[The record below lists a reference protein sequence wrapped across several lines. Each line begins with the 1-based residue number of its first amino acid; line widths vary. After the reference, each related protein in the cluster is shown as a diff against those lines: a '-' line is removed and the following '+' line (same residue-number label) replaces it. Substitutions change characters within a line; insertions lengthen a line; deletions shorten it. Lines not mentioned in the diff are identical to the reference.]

1 MYLIILL
8 IYVAILLGVGY
19 LTSRK
24 GTSNEAFFSGNHRS
38 PWYLVAFG
46 MIGASISG
54 ISVVSVP
61 GMVIAS
67 EWTYLQTCLG
77 FFFGYVAVAY
87 ILLPLYYK
95 LKLTSIYEYLNSR
108 FGSSSYH
115 TGSMFFVIAK
125 MVSSATKLY
134 IAVLVLQH
142 FIFDKWNIPFGVTVV
157 ICVAII
163 WLYTH
168 RAGIR
173 TIVWTDTLQ
182 TLFFIVAISIMCYEA
197 YKLNAQCT
205 TNSLELLRK
214 MHNAQSLIFN
224 SQFSIFNFND
234 WHSTQYFWKQFIS
247 GIFIVIVMTGLDQDM
262 MQKNLTCRTLRE
274 SQKNM
279 LSYGIAFLPINF
291 ILLLLGSLIIT
302 YSQHS
307 GIALPDAPDKIM
319 PFMVSEIMS
328 PIVGICFVLGIISA
342 SFSSADSALTSITTT
357 LAVDI
362 FGWKDNEKQRRMLH
376 IGVCVLFAIIV
387 ILFGYTQN
395 RSIIDT
401 IYTIVG
407 YAYGPLLGMFT
418 FGLFTRYQV
427 RDKLVPLVAIA
438 SPIICY
444 IINLIST
451 NYYNY
456 QWGYELLLLNGIITF
471 AGLFIIRHKQHTNR

>member
-19 LTSRK
+19 LTSRN
-24 GTSNEAFFSGNHRS
+24 GASNEAFFSGNHRS

-125 MVSSATKLY
+125 IVSSATKLY

-142 FIFDKWNIPFGVTVV
+142 FIFDKWNIPFGITVI

-197 YKLNAQCT
+197 WQLADVRLST
-205 TNSLELLRK
+205 FDFRLLT
-214 MHNAQSLIFN
+214 
-224 SQFSIFNFND
+224 FSFED

-279 LSYGIAFLPINF
+279 LSYGVAFLPINF

-307 GIALPDAPDKIM
+307 VIALPDAPDKIM
-319 PFMVSEIMS
+319 PFMVSNVMS
-328 PIVGICFVLGIISA
+328 LIVGICFVLGIISA

-362 FGWKDNEKQRRMLH
+362 FGWKDNEKQRRILH

-407 YAYGPLLGMFT
+407 YAYGPLLGMFA

-456 QWGYELLLLNGIITF
+456 QWGYELLLLNGTITF
-471 AGLFIIRHKQHTNR
+471 AGLFIIRNKQHTNH

>member
-19 LTSRK
+19 LTSRN
-24 GTSNEAFFSGNHRS
+24 GASNEAFFSGNHRS

-77 FFFGYVAVAY
+77 FFFGYIAVAY

-142 FIFDKWNIPFGVTVV
+142 FIFDKWNIPFGITVI

-197 YKLNAQCT
+197 WQLADVRLST
-205 TNSLELLRK
+205 FDFRRLT
-214 MHNAQSLIFN
+214 
-224 SQFSIFNFND
+224 FSFED

-279 LSYGIAFLPINF
+279 LSYGVAFLPINF
-291 ILLLLGSLIIT
+291 ILLLLGSLIIV
-302 YSQHS
+302 YAQHS

-456 QWGYELLLLNGIITF
+456 QWGYELLLLNGTITF
-471 AGLFIIRHKQHTNR
+471 VGLFIIRNKQHTNH

>member
-24 GTSNEAFFSGNHRS
+24 GASNEAFFSGNHRS

-197 YKLNAQCT
+197 WQLADVRLST
-205 TNSLELLRK
+205 FDFRLLT
-214 MHNAQSLIFN
+214 
-224 SQFSIFNFND
+224 FSFED

-262 MQKNLTCRTLRE
+262 MQKNLTCRTLHE

-319 PFMVSEIMS
+319 PFMVSNVMS

-376 IGVCVLFAIIV
+376 IEVCVLFAIIV

>member
-1 MYLIILL
+1 MYLTILL

-24 GTSNEAFFSGNHRS
+24 EASNEAFFSGNHRS

-61 GMVIAS
+61 GMVTTS
-67 EWTYLQTCLG
+67 GWTYLQTCLG

-87 ILLPLYYK
+87 ILLPLYYR

-134 IAVLVLQH
+134 VAVLVLQH
-142 FIFDKWNIPFGVTVV
+142 FIFSQWNIPFWLTVI

-168 RAGIR
+168 RAGIK

-182 TLFFIVAISIMCYEA
+182 TLFFIIAISLMCYEA
-197 YKLNAQCT
+197 WKLNAQFSTLKLLLFSNT
-205 TNSLELLRK
+205 TTTF
-214 MHNAQSLIFN
+214 IFDDL
-224 SQFSIFNFND
+224 F
-234 WHSTQYFWKQFIS
+234 STQYFWKQFIS
-247 GIFIVIVMTGLDQDM
+247 GIFIVVVMTGLDQDM
-262 MQKNLTCRTLRE
+262 MRKNLTCRTLHE

-279 LSYGIAFLPINF
+279 LSYGVAFLPINF
-291 ILLLLGSLIIT
+291 ILLLLGSLIII
-302 YSQHS
+302 YAQRS
-307 GIALPDAPDKIM
+307 GITLPTEPDKIM
-319 PFMVSEIMS
+319 PMVVSTIMS
-328 PIVGICFVLGIISA
+328 PIAGVCFVLGIISA

-357 LAVDI
+357 LMVDI
-362 FGWKDNEKQRRMLH
+362 PGNKNDQYRRKWLH
-376 IGVCVLFAIIV
+376 FAVCALFALIV

-407 YAYGPLLGMFT
+407 YAYGPLLGLFT
-418 FGLFTRYQV
+418 FGLFTCYQV
-427 RDKLVPLVAIA
+427 RDRLVPIVALV
-438 SPIICY
+438 SPILCY
-444 IINLIST
+444 IINT
-451 NYYNY
+451 TTTHYFNY

-471 AGLFIIRHKQHTNR
+471 IGLFIIKKVEN

>member
-1 MYLIILL
+1 MYLTILL
-8 IYVAILLGVGY
+8 TYIALLLGVGY

-24 GTSNEAFFSGNHRS
+24 EASNEAFFSGNHHS

-61 GMVIAS
+61 GMVTTS
-67 EWTYLQTCLG
+67 GWTYLQTCLG

-87 ILLPLYYK
+87 VLLPLYYR

-115 TGSMFFVIAK
+115 TGSMFFIIAK

-142 FIFDKWNIPFGVTVV
+142 FIFSQWNIPFWLTVI

-168 RAGIR
+168 RAGIK

-182 TLFFIVAISIMCYEA
+182 TLFFIIAISIMCYEA
-197 YKLNAQCT
+197 YKL
-205 TNSLELLRK
+205 TNVQLST
-214 MHNAQSLIFN
+214 
-224 SQFSIFNFND
+224 FNFQLLTFNFYD
-234 WHSTQYFWKQFIS
+234 WRSTQYFWKQFIS
-247 GIFIVIVMTGLDQDM
+247 GIFIVVVMTGLDQDM
-262 MQKNLTCRTLRE
+262 MQKNLTCRSLHE

-291 ILLLLGSLIIT
+291 ILLLLGSLIII
-302 YSQHS
+302 YAQHS
-307 GIALPDAPDKIM
+307 GITLPTEPDKIM
-319 PFMVSEIMS
+319 PMVASTIMS
-328 PIVGICFVLGIISA
+328 PIAGICFVLGIISA

-357 LAVDI
+357 LTVDI
-362 FGWKDNEKQRRMLH
+362 FGNKNNQNQRQWLH
-376 IGVCVLFAIIV
+376 LAVCALFALIV

-407 YAYGPLLGMFT
+407 YAYGPLLGLFT

-427 RDKLVPLVAIA
+427 RDRLVPIVALA
-438 SPIICY
+438 SPILCY
-444 IINLIST
+444 IINAAT
-451 NYYNY
+451 THYFNY

-471 AGLFIIRHKQHTNR
+471 IGLFIIKKVEN

>member
-1 MYLIILL
+1 MKVTIIVYLIILI
-8 IYVAILLGVGY
+8 IYIAVLLGVGY

-24 GTSNEAFFSGNHRS
+24 STSNEAFFSGNHRS

-61 GMVIAS
+61 GMVVTS
-67 EWTYLQTCLG
+67 EWSYLQTCLG
-77 FFFGYVAVAY
+77 FFFGYIIVAY
-87 ILLPLYYK
+87 VLLPLYYK
-95 LKLTSIYEYLNSR
+95 QKLTSIYEYLNGR
-108 FGSSSYH
+108 FGSSAYH
-115 TGSMFFVIAK
+115 TGSIFFVIAK
-125 MVSSATKLY
+125 MISSATKLY

-142 FIFDKWNIPFGVTVV
+142 FIFDEWNVPFWLTVIV
-157 ICVAII
+157 CVAVI

-182 TLFFIVAISIMCYEA
+182 TLLFIVAISIMCYEA
-197 YKLNAQCT
+197 WQLCNTEFAT
-205 TNSLELLRK
+205 INSL
-214 MHNAQSLIFN
+214 
-224 SQFSIFNFND
+224 FSTFNFDD

-262 MQKNLTCRTLRE
+262 MQKNLSCNTLHE

-291 ILLLLGSLIIT
+291 ILLLLGALCVI
-302 YSQHS
+302 YAQQS
-307 GIALPDAPDKIM
+307 GIMLPEAPDKIM
-319 PFMVSEIMS
+319 PYMASEIMS

-357 LAVDI
+357 LAIDI
-362 FGWKDNEKQRRMLH
+362 FKWKQNENQRRMLH
-376 IGVCVLFAIIV
+376 ISICALFAIIV

-407 YAYGPLLGMFT
+407 YAYGPLLGMFA

-427 RDKLVPLVAIA
+427 RDKLVPIIAIA
-438 SPIICY
+438 SPLLCY
-444 IINLIST
+444 TINSITSHYWG
-451 NYYNY
+451 YY
-456 QWGYELLLLNGIITF
+456 WGYELLLLNGLLVF
-471 AGLFIIRHKQHTNR
+471 VSLFLIKK

>member
-1 MYLIILL
+1 MYLTILL
-8 IYVAILLGVGY
+8 TYVAILLGVGY

-24 GTSNEAFFSGNHRS
+24 EASNEAFFSGNHQS
-38 PWYLVAFG
+38 PWYIVAFG

-61 GMVIAS
+61 GMVTNS
-67 EWTYLQTCLG
+67 GWTYLQTCLG
-77 FFFGYVAVAY
+77 FFFGYIAVAY
-87 ILLPLYYK
+87 ILLPLYYR
-95 LKLTSIYEYLNSR
+95 LKLTSIYEYLNTR

-134 IAVLVLQH
+134 VAVLVLQH
-142 FIFDKWNIPFGVTVV
+142 FIFSQWNIPFWLTVI

-168 RAGIR
+168 RAGIK

-182 TLFFIVAISIMCYEA
+182 TLFFIIAISIMCYEA
-197 YKLNAQCT
+197 WKLNAQCT
-205 TNSLELLRK
+205 TNGLEPWLK
-214 MHNAQSLIFN
+214 IHNT
-224 SQFSIFNFND
+224 QFSTLKLLLFSDTTTTFVFD
-234 WHSTQYFWKQFIS
+234 DLRSTQNFWKQFIS

-291 ILLLLGSLIIT
+291 ILLLLGSLIVI
-302 YSQHS
+302 YAQRS
-307 GIALPDAPDKIM
+307 GITLPTEPDKIM
-319 PFMVSEIMS
+319 PMIASTIMS
-328 PIVGICFVLGIISA
+328 PIAGVCFVLGIISA

-357 LAVDI
+357 LTIDI
-362 FGWKDNEKQRRMLH
+362 FGNKNNQKHRQWLH
-376 IGVCVLFAIIV
+376 LAICALFALIV

-407 YAYGPLLGMFT
+407 YAYGPLLGLFT

-427 RDKLVPLVAIA
+427 RDRLVPLIAIA

-444 IINLIST
+444 IINSLT
-451 NYYNY
+451 THYYNY
-456 QWGYELLLLNGIITF
+456 QWGYELLLLNGLITF
-471 AGLFIIRHKQHTNR
+471 IGLFIIKNK

>member
-19 LTSRK
+19 LTSRN
-24 GTSNEAFFSGNHRS
+24 GASNEAFFSGNHRS

-77 FFFGYVAVAY
+77 FFFGYIAVAY

-142 FIFDKWNIPFGVTVV
+142 FIFDKWNIPFGITVI

-197 YKLNAQCT
+197 WQLADVRLST
-205 TNSLELLRK
+205 FDFRRLT
-214 MHNAQSLIFN
+214 
-224 SQFSIFNFND
+224 FSFED

-279 LSYGIAFLPINF
+279 LSYGVAFLPINF
-291 ILLLLGSLIIT
+291 ILLLLGSLIIV
-302 YSQHS
+302 YAQNS
-307 GIALPDAPDKIM
+307 GITLPDAPDKIM
-319 PFMVSEIMS
+319 PFMVSNVMS

-407 YAYGPLLGMFT
+407 YAYGPLLGMFA

-451 NYYNY
+451 YYYNY
-456 QWGYELLLLNGIITF
+456 QWGYELLLLNGTITF
-471 AGLFIIRHKQHTNR
+471 AGLFIIRNKQHTNH

>member
-1 MYLIILL
+1 MKVTIIVYLIILI
-8 IYVAILLGVGY
+8 IYIAVLLGVGY

-24 GTSNEAFFSGNHRS
+24 STSNEAFFSGNHRS

-61 GMVIAS
+61 GMVVTS
-67 EWTYLQTCLG
+67 EWSYLQTCLG
-77 FFFGYVAVAY
+77 FFFGYIIVAY
-87 ILLPLYYK
+87 VLLPLYYK
-95 LKLTSIYEYLNSR
+95 QKLTSIYEYLNGR
-108 FGSSSYH
+108 FGSSAYH
-115 TGSMFFVIAK
+115 TGSIFFVIAK
-125 MVSSATKLY
+125 MISSATKLY

-142 FIFDKWNIPFGVTVV
+142 FIFDEWNVPVWLTVIV
-157 ICVAII
+157 CVAVI

-182 TLFFIVAISIMCYEA
+182 TLLFIVAISIMCYEA
-197 YKLNAQCT
+197 WQLCNTEFAT
-205 TNSLELLRK
+205 INSL
-214 MHNAQSLIFN
+214 
-224 SQFSIFNFND
+224 FSTFNFGD
-234 WHSTQYFWKQFIS
+234 WHSTRYFWKQFIS

-262 MQKNLTCRTLRE
+262 MQKNLSCNTLHE

-291 ILLLLGSLIIT
+291 ILLLLGALCVI
-302 YSQHS
+302 YAQQS
-307 GIALPDAPDKIM
+307 GIMLPEAPDKIM
-319 PFMVSEIMS
+319 PYMASEIMS

-362 FGWKDNEKQRRMLH
+362 FKWKQNENQRRMLH
-376 IGVCVLFAIIV
+376 ISICALFAIIV

-407 YAYGPLLGMFT
+407 YAYGPLLGMFA

-427 RDKLVPLVAIA
+427 RDKLVPIIAIA
-438 SPIICY
+438 SPLLCY
-444 IINLIST
+444 TINSITSHYWG
-451 NYYNY
+451 YY
-456 QWGYELLLLNGIITF
+456 WGYELLLLNGLLVF
-471 AGLFIIRHKQHTNR
+471 VSLFLIKK

>member
-1 MYLIILL
+1 M
-8 IYVAILLGVGY
+8 LGVSY

-24 GTSNEAFFSGNHRS
+24 STSNEAFFSGNHRS

-61 GMVIAS
+61 GMVLTS

-77 FFFGYVAVAY
+77 FFFGYIAVAY
-87 ILLPLYYK
+87 VLLPLYYR
-95 LKLTSIYEYLNSR
+95 LKLTSIYEYLNGR

-115 TGSMFFVIAK
+115 TGSIFFVIAK

-134 IAVLVLQH
+134 VAVLVLQH
-142 FIFDKWNIPFGVTVV
+142 FIFDEWNIPFWLTVI
-157 ICVAII
+157 ICVAVI

-182 TLFFIVAISIMCYEA
+182 TLLFIVAISIMCYEA
-197 YKLNAQCT
+197 W
-205 TNSLELLRK
+205 LLCDTK
-214 MHNAQSLIFN
+214 IATLST
-224 SQFSIFNFND
+224 QFSTFNFSD
-234 WHSTQYFWKQFIS
+234 WHSPRYFWKQFIS

-262 MQKNLTCRTLRE
+262 MQKNLSCRTLRE

-291 ILLLLGSLIIT
+291 ILLLLGALCVI
-302 YSQHS
+302 YAQQS
-307 GIALPDAPDKIM
+307 GIMLPEAPDKIM
-319 PFMVSEIMS
+319 PFMVSEIMT

-362 FGWKDNEKQRRMLH
+362 FEWKQNEKLRRMLH
-376 IGVCVLFAIIV
+376 IAICALFAIIV

-407 YAYGPLLGMFT
+407 YAYGPLLGMFA
-418 FGLFTRYQV
+418 FGLFTQYQV
-427 RDKLVPLVAIA
+427 RDKLVPIIAIA

-444 IINLIST
+444 TISDIT
-451 NYYNY
+451 SHIWSY
-456 QWGYELLLLNGIITF
+456 QWGYELLLLNGTLTF
-471 AGLFIIRHKQHTNR
+471 IGLLCIKK

>member
-19 LTSRK
+19 LTSRN
-24 GTSNEAFFSGNHRS
+24 GASNEAFFSGNHRS

-67 EWTYLQTCLG
+67 KWTYLQTCLG

-142 FIFDKWNIPFGVTVV
+142 FIFDKWNIPFGITVV

-197 YKLNAQCT
+197 WQLADVRLST
-205 TNSLELLRK
+205 FDFRRLT
-214 MHNAQSLIFN
+214 
-224 SQFSIFNFND
+224 FSFED

-279 LSYGIAFLPINF
+279 LSYGVAFLPINF
-291 ILLLLGSLIIT
+291 ILLLLGSLIIV
-302 YSQHS
+302 YAQNS
-307 GIALPDAPDKIM
+307 GITLPDAPDKIM
-319 PFMVSEIMS
+319 PFMVSNVMS

-387 ILFGYTQN
+387 ILFSYTQN

-401 IYTIVG
+401 IYTIIG
-407 YAYGPLLGMFT
+407 YAYGPLLGMFA

-471 AGLFIIRHKQHTNR
+471 AGLFIIRNKQHTNH

>member
-1 MYLIILL
+1 MYLIILI
-8 IYVAILLGVGY
+8 IYIAILLGVSY

-24 GTSNEAFFSGNHRS
+24 STSNEAFFSGNHRS

-61 GMVIAS
+61 GMVLTS
-67 EWTYLQTCLG
+67 RWTYLQTCLG
-77 FFFGYVAVAY
+77 FFFGYIAVAY
-87 ILLPLYYK
+87 VLLPLYYR
-95 LKLTSIYEYLNSR
+95 LKLTSIYEYLNGR

-115 TGSMFFVIAK
+115 TGSIFFVIAK

-134 IAVLVLQH
+134 VAVLVLQH
-142 FIFDKWNIPFGVTVV
+142 FIFDEWNIPFWLTVI
-157 ICVAII
+157 ICVTII

-182 TLFFIVAISIMCYEA
+182 TLLFIVAISIMCYEA
-197 YKLNAQCT
+197 WQLCDTKFAIL
-205 TNSLELLRK
+205 S
-214 MHNAQSLIFN
+214 
-224 SQFSIFNFND
+224 SQFSTFNFND

-262 MQKNLTCRTLRE
+262 MQKNLSCRTLRE

-291 ILLLLGSLIIT
+291 ILLLLGSLIIVYT
-302 YSQHS
+302 QQSS
-307 GIALPDAPDKIM
+307 IILPNSPDKIM

-328 PIVGICFVLGIISA
+328 PIVGICFILGIISA

-362 FGWKDNEKQRRMLH
+362 FKWKQDEKQRHILH
-376 IGVCVLFAIIV
+376 IAICILFAITV

-407 YAYGPLLGMFT
+407 YAYGPLLGMFA

-427 RDKLVPLVAIA
+427 RDKLVPIIAIT

-444 IINLIST
+444 SIST
-451 NYYNY
+451 ITSHIANY
-456 QWGYELLLLNGIITF
+456 QWGYELLLLNGTLTF
-471 AGLFIIRHKQHTNR
+471 IGLLCIKNNH

>member
-19 LTSRK
+19 LTSRN
-24 GTSNEAFFSGNHRS
+24 GASNEAFFSGNHRS

-142 FIFDKWNIPFGVTVV
+142 FIFDKWNIPFGITVI

-197 YKLNAQCT
+197 WQLADVRLST
-205 TNSLELLRK
+205 
-214 MHNAQSLIFN
+214 
-224 SQFSIFNFND
+224 FNFRRLTFNFED

-279 LSYGIAFLPINF
+279 LSYGVAFLPINF

-444 IINLIST
+444 IINLISI

-456 QWGYELLLLNGIITF
+456 QWGYELLLLNGTITF
-471 AGLFIIRHKQHTNR
+471 VGLFIIRNKQHTNH

>member
-19 LTSRK
+19 LTSRN
-24 GTSNEAFFSGNHRS
+24 GASNEAFFSGNHRS
-38 PWYLVAFG
+38 PWYLVAFS

-142 FIFDKWNIPFGVTVV
+142 FIFDKWNIPFGITVI
-157 ICVAII
+157 ICVDII

-205 TNSLELLRK
+205 TNSLELWRK

-279 LSYGIAFLPINF
+279 LSYGVAFLPINF

-307 GIALPDAPDKIM
+307 GIALPDAPDKII

-362 FGWKDNEKQRRMLH
+362 FGWKHNEKQRRILH

-407 YAYGPLLGMFT
+407 YAYGPLLGMFA

-456 QWGYELLLLNGIITF
+456 QWGYELLLLNGTITF
-471 AGLFIIRHKQHTNR
+471 VGLFIIRNKQHTNH

>member
-1 MYLIILL
+1 M
-8 IYVAILLGVGY
+8 LGVSY

-24 GTSNEAFFSGNHRS
+24 NTSNEAFFSGNHRS

-61 GMVIAS
+61 GMVLTS

-77 FFFGYVAVAY
+77 FFFGYIAVAY
-87 ILLPLYYK
+87 VLLPLYYR
-95 LKLTSIYEYLNSR
+95 LKLTSIYEYLNGR

-115 TGSMFFVIAK
+115 TGSIFFVIAK

-134 IAVLVLQH
+134 VAVLVLQH
-142 FIFDKWNIPFGVTVV
+142 FIFDEWNIPFWLTVI
-157 ICVAII
+157 ICVAVI

-182 TLFFIVAISIMCYEA
+182 TLLFIVAISIMCYEA
-197 YKLNAQCT
+197 WRLCDTKIATLST
-205 TNSLELLRK
+205 
-214 MHNAQSLIFN
+214 
-224 SQFSIFNFND
+224 QFSTFNFSD
-234 WHSTQYFWKQFIS
+234 WHSPRYFWKQFIS

-262 MQKNLTCRTLRE
+262 MQKNLSCRTLRE

-291 ILLLLGSLIIT
+291 ILLLLGALCVI
-302 YSQHS
+302 YAQQS
-307 GIALPDAPDKIM
+307 GIMLPEAPDKIM
-319 PFMVSEIMS
+319 PFMVSEIMT

-362 FGWKDNEKQRRMLH
+362 FEWKQNEKLRRMLH
-376 IGVCVLFAIIV
+376 IAICALFAIIV

-407 YAYGPLLGMFT
+407 YAYGPLLGMFA
-418 FGLFTRYQV
+418 FGLFTQYQV
-427 RDKLVPLVAIA
+427 RDKLVPIIAIA

-444 IINLIST
+444 TISDIT
-451 NYYNY
+451 SHIWSY
-456 QWGYELLLLNGIITF
+456 QWGYELLLLNGTLTF
-471 AGLFIIRHKQHTNR
+471 IGLLCIKK

>member
-19 LTSRK
+19 LTSRN
-24 GTSNEAFFSGNHRS
+24 GASNEAFFSGNHRS

-77 FFFGYVAVAY
+77 FFFGYIAVAY

-142 FIFDKWNIPFGVTVV
+142 FIFDKWNIPFGITVV
-157 ICVAII
+157 MCVAII

-197 YKLNAQCT
+197 WQLADVRLST
-205 TNSLELLRK
+205 FDFRRLT
-214 MHNAQSLIFN
+214 
-224 SQFSIFNFND
+224 FSFED

-279 LSYGIAFLPINF
+279 LSYGVAFLPINF
-291 ILLLLGSLIIT
+291 ILLLLGSLIIV
-302 YSQHS
+302 YAQNS
-307 GIALPDAPDKIM
+307 GITLPDAPDKIM

-407 YAYGPLLGMFT
+407 YAYGPLLGMFA

-451 NYYNY
+451 YYYNY
-456 QWGYELLLLNGIITF
+456 QWGYELLLLNGTITF
-471 AGLFIIRHKQHTNR
+471 AGLFIIRNKQHTNH

>member
-19 LTSRK
+19 LTSRN
-24 GTSNEAFFSGNHRS
+24 GASNEAFFSGNHRS

-77 FFFGYVAVAY
+77 FFFGYIAVAY

-142 FIFDKWNIPFGVTVV
+142 FIFDKWNIPFGITVI

-205 TNSLELLRK
+205 TNSLELWRK
-214 MHNAQSLIFN
+214 MHNTQSLIFN

-279 LSYGIAFLPINF
+279 LSYGVAFLPINF

-307 GIALPDAPDKIM
+307 GIALPDAPDKII

-407 YAYGPLLGMFT
+407 YAYGPLLGMFA

-456 QWGYELLLLNGIITF
+456 QWGYELLLLNGTITF
-471 AGLFIIRHKQHTNR
+471 AGLFIIRNKQHTNH

>member
-1 MYLIILL
+1 MYLTILL
-8 IYVAILLGVGY
+8 TYIALLLGVGY

-24 GTSNEAFFSGNHRS
+24 EASNEAFFSGNHRS

-61 GMVIAS
+61 GMVTTS
-67 EWTYLQTCLG
+67 GWTYLQTCLG
-77 FFFGYVAVAY
+77 FFLGYIVVAY
-87 ILLPLYYK
+87 VLLPLYYR

-115 TGSMFFVIAK
+115 TGSMFFIIAK

-142 FIFDKWNIPFGVTVV
+142 FIFSQWNIPFWLTVI

-168 RAGIR
+168 RAGIK

-182 TLFFIVAISIMCYEA
+182 TLFFIIAISIMCYEA
-197 YKLNAQCT
+197 YKL
-205 TNSLELLRK
+205 TNVQLST
-214 MHNAQSLIFN
+214 
-224 SQFSIFNFND
+224 FNFQLLTFNFYD
-234 WHSTQYFWKQFIS
+234 WRSTQYFWKQFIS
-247 GIFIVIVMTGLDQDM
+247 GIFIVVVMTGLDQDM
-262 MQKNLTCRTLRE
+262 MQKNLTCRSLRE

-291 ILLLLGSLIIT
+291 ILLLLGSLIII
-302 YSQHS
+302 YAQHS
-307 GIALPDAPDKIM
+307 GITLPTEPDKIM
-319 PFMVSEIMS
+319 PMVASTIMS
-328 PIVGICFVLGIISA
+328 PIAGICFVLGIISA

-357 LAVDI
+357 LTVDI
-362 FGWKDNEKQRRMLH
+362 FGNKNNQNQRQWLH
-376 IGVCVLFAIIV
+376 LAVCALFALIV

-407 YAYGPLLGMFT
+407 YAYGPLLGLFT
-418 FGLFTRYQV
+418 FGLFTHYQV
-427 RDKLVPLVAIA
+427 RDRLVPIVALA

-444 IINLIST
+444 AINTLTIH
-451 NYYNY
+451 YFNY

-471 AGLFIIRHKQHTNR
+471 IGLFIIKKVEN

>member
-19 LTSRK
+19 LTSRN
-24 GTSNEAFFSGNHRS
+24 GASNEAFFSGNHRS

-142 FIFDKWNIPFGVTVV
+142 FIFDKWNIPFGITVI

-197 YKLNAQCT
+197 WQLADVRLST
-205 TNSLELLRK
+205 FDFRRLT
-214 MHNAQSLIFN
+214 
-224 SQFSIFNFND
+224 FSFED

-279 LSYGIAFLPINF
+279 LSYGVAFLPINF
-291 ILLLLGSLIIT
+291 ILLLLGSLIIV
-302 YSQHS
+302 YAQNS
-307 GIALPDAPDKIM
+307 GITLPDAPDKIM
-319 PFMVSEIMS
+319 PFMVSNVMS

-342 SFSSADSALTSITTT
+342 SFSSADSALTSITTI

-407 YAYGPLLGMFT
+407 YAYGPLLGMFA

-456 QWGYELLLLNGIITF
+456 QWGYELLLLNGTITF
-471 AGLFIIRHKQHTNR
+471 VGLFIIRNKQHTNH

>member
-1 MYLIILL
+1 MKVTIIVYLIILI
-8 IYVAILLGVGY
+8 IYIAVLLGVGY

-24 GTSNEAFFSGNHRS
+24 STSNEAFFSGNHRS

-61 GMVIAS
+61 GMVVTS
-67 EWTYLQTCLG
+67 EWSYLQTCLG
-77 FFFGYVAVAY
+77 FFFGYIIVAY
-87 ILLPLYYK
+87 VLLPLYYK
-95 LKLTSIYEYLNSR
+95 QKLTSIYEYLNGR
-108 FGSSSYH
+108 FGSSAYH
-115 TGSMFFVIAK
+115 TGSIFFVIAK
-125 MVSSATKLY
+125 MISSATKLY

-142 FIFDKWNIPFGVTVV
+142 FIFDEWNVPFWLTVIV
-157 ICVAII
+157 CVAVI

-182 TLFFIVAISIMCYEA
+182 TLLFIVAISIMCYEA
-197 YKLNAQCT
+197 WQLCNTEFAT
-205 TNSLELLRK
+205 INSL
-214 MHNAQSLIFN
+214 
-224 SQFSIFNFND
+224 FSTFNFDD
-234 WHSTQYFWKQFIS
+234 WHSTRYFWKQFIS

-262 MQKNLTCRTLRE
+262 MQKNLSCNTLHE

-291 ILLLLGSLIIT
+291 ILLLLGALCVI
-302 YSQHS
+302 YAQQS
-307 GIALPDAPDKIM
+307 GIMLPETPDKIM
-319 PFMVSEIMS
+319 PYMASEIMS

-362 FGWKDNEKQRRMLH
+362 FKWKQNENQRRMLH
-376 IGVCVLFAIIV
+376 ISICALFAIIV

-407 YAYGPLLGMFT
+407 YAYGPLLGMFA

-427 RDKLVPLVAIA
+427 RDKLVPIIAIA
-438 SPIICY
+438 SPLLCY
-444 IINLIST
+444 TINSITSHYWG
-451 NYYNY
+451 YY
-456 QWGYELLLLNGIITF
+456 WGYELLLLNGLLVF
-471 AGLFIIRHKQHTNR
+471 VSLFLIKK

>member
-19 LTSRK
+19 LTSRN
-24 GTSNEAFFSGNHRS
+24 GASNEAFFSGNHRS

-77 FFFGYVAVAY
+77 FFFGYIAVAY

-142 FIFDKWNIPFGVTVV
+142 FIFDKWNIPFGITVV
-157 ICVAII
+157 MCVAII

-197 YKLNAQCT
+197 WQLADVRLST
-205 TNSLELLRK
+205 FDFRRLT
-214 MHNAQSLIFN
+214 
-224 SQFSIFNFND
+224 FSFED

-279 LSYGIAFLPINF
+279 LSYGVAFLPINF
-291 ILLLLGSLIIT
+291 ILLLLGSLIIV
-302 YSQHS
+302 YAQNS
-307 GIALPDAPDKIM
+307 GITLPDAPDKIM

-407 YAYGPLLGMFT
+407 YAYGPLLGMFA

-451 NYYNY
+451 YYYNY
-456 QWGYELLLLNGIITF
+456 QWGYELLLLNGTITF
-471 AGLFIIRHKQHTNR
+471 VGLFIIRNKQHTNH

>member
-19 LTSRK
+19 LTSRN
-24 GTSNEAFFSGNHRS
+24 GASNEAFFSGNHRS

-142 FIFDKWNIPFGVTVV
+142 FIFDKWNIPFGITVI

-182 TLFFIVAISIMCYEA
+182 TLFFIMAISIMCYEA
-197 YKLNAQCT
+197 WQLADVRLST
-205 TNSLELLRK
+205 FDFRRLT
-214 MHNAQSLIFN
+214 
-224 SQFSIFNFND
+224 FSFED

-279 LSYGIAFLPINF
+279 LSYGVAFLPINF

-319 PFMVSEIMS
+319 PFMVSNIMS

-407 YAYGPLLGMFT
+407 YAYGPLLGMFA

-456 QWGYELLLLNGIITF
+456 QWGYELLLLNGTITF
-471 AGLFIIRHKQHTNR
+471 AGLFIIRNKQHTNH

>member
-19 LTSRK
+19 LTSRN
-24 GTSNEAFFSGNHRS
+24 GASNEAFFSGNHRS

-77 FFFGYVAVAY
+77 FFFGYIAVAY

-142 FIFDKWNIPFGVTVV
+142 FIFDKWNIPFGITVV
-157 ICVAII
+157 MCVAII

-197 YKLNAQCT
+197 WQLADVRLST
-205 TNSLELLRK
+205 FDFRRLT
-214 MHNAQSLIFN
+214 
-224 SQFSIFNFND
+224 FSFED

-279 LSYGIAFLPINF
+279 LSYGVAFLPINF
-291 ILLLLGSLIIT
+291 ILLLLGSLIIV
-302 YSQHS
+302 YAQNS
-307 GIALPDAPDKIM
+307 GITLPDAPDKIM
-319 PFMVSEIMS
+319 PFMVSNVMS

-407 YAYGPLLGMFT
+407 YAYGPLLGMFA

-451 NYYNY
+451 YYYNY
-456 QWGYELLLLNGIITF
+456 QWGYELLLLNGTITF
-471 AGLFIIRHKQHTNR
+471 AGLFIIRNKQHTNH

>member
-1 MYLIILL
+1 MYSVILL
-8 IYVAILLGVGY
+8 IYIAILLGVSH
-19 LTSRK
+19 LTSR
-24 GTSNEAFFSGNHRS
+24 GNTSNETFFSANHRS
-38 PWYLVAFG
+38 PWYVVAFG

-54 ISVVSVP
+54 ISVASVP
-61 GMVIAS
+61 GMVTNIG
-67 EWTYLQTCLG
+67 WTYLQTCLG
-77 FFFGYVAVAY
+77 FFFGYIAVAY
-87 ILLPLYYK
+87 ILLPLYYR
-95 LKLTSIYEYLNSR
+95 LKLTSIYEYLPTR

-142 FIFDKWNIPFGVTVV
+142 FIFSQWNIPFWLTVI

-168 RAGIR
+168 RAGIK

-182 TLFFIVAISIMCYEA
+182 TLFFIIAISIMCYEA
-197 YKLNAQCT
+197 WKLNAQCT
-205 TNSLELLRK
+205 
-214 MHNAQSLIFN
+214 MHNT
-224 SQFSIFNFND
+224 QFSTLKLLLFSDTTTTFVFDNLR
-234 WHSTQYFWKQFIS
+234 STQYFWKQFIS

-262 MQKNLTCRTLRE
+262 MQKNLTCRTLHE

-291 ILLLLGSLIIT
+291 ILLLLGSLIVIYAQRTGIT
-302 YSQHS
+302 
-307 GIALPDAPDKIM
+307 LPTGPDKIM
-319 PFMVSEIMS
+319 PMVASTIMS
-328 PIVGICFVLGIISA
+328 PIAGICFVLGIISA

-357 LAVDI
+357 LTVDI
-362 FGWKDNEKQRRMLH
+362 LGNKNNQNHRQWLH
-376 IGVCVLFAIIV
+376 LAVCALFALIV

-407 YAYGPLLGMFT
+407 YAYGPLLGLFT

-427 RDKLVPLVAIA
+427 RDHLVPIVALA
-438 SPIICY
+438 SPILCY
-444 IINLIST
+444 IINTLTT
-451 NYYNY
+451 NYFNY
-456 QWGYELLLLNGIITF
+456 KWGYELLLLNGIITF
-471 AGLFIIRHKQHTNR
+471 IGLFIIRNKELKKIKIHQ

>member
-19 LTSRK
+19 LTSRN
-24 GTSNEAFFSGNHRS
+24 GASNEAFFSGNHRS

-61 GMVIAS
+61 GMVITS

-77 FFFGYVAVAY
+77 FFFGYVVVAY

-108 FGSSSYH
+108 LGSSSYH

-142 FIFDKWNIPFGVTVV
+142 FIFDKWNIPFGITVI

-197 YKLNAQCT
+197 WQLADVRLST
-205 TNSLELLRK
+205 FDFRRLT
-214 MHNAQSLIFN
+214 
-224 SQFSIFNFND
+224 FSFED

-247 GIFIVIVMTGLDQDM
+247 GIFVV
-262 MQKNLTCRTLRE
+262 
-274 SQKNM
+274 
-279 LSYGIAFLPINF
+279 
-291 ILLLLGSLIIT
+291 
-302 YSQHS
+302 
-307 GIALPDAPDKIM
+307 
-319 PFMVSEIMS
+319 
-328 PIVGICFVLGIISA
+328 
-342 SFSSADSALTSITTT
+342 
-357 LAVDI
+357 
-362 FGWKDNEKQRRMLH
+362 
-376 IGVCVLFAIIV
+376 
-387 ILFGYTQN
+387 N
-395 RSIIDT
+395 RSAED
-401 IYTIVG
+401 
-407 YAYGPLLGMFT
+407 A
-418 FGLFTRYQV
+418 
-427 RDKLVPLVAIA
+427 
-438 SPIICY
+438 
-444 IINLIST
+444 
-451 NYYNY
+451 
-456 QWGYELLLLNGIITF
+456 
-471 AGLFIIRHKQHTNR
+471 

>member
-8 IYVAILLGVGY
+8 IYIAILLGVGY

-24 GTSNEAFFSGNHRS
+24 GASNEAFFSGNHRS

-77 FFFGYVAVAY
+77 FFFGYIAVAY

-142 FIFDKWNIPFGVTVV
+142 FIFDKWNIPFGITVI

-197 YKLNAQCT
+197 WQLADVRLST
-205 TNSLELLRK
+205 FDFRRLT
-214 MHNAQSLIFN
+214 
-224 SQFSIFNFND
+224 FNFED

-279 LSYGIAFLPINF
+279 LSYGVAFLPINF
-291 ILLLLGSLIIT
+291 ILLLLGSLIIV
-302 YSQHS
+302 YAQNS
-307 GIALPDAPDKIM
+307 GITLPDAPDKIM
-319 PFMVSEIMS
+319 PFMVSNIMS

-362 FGWKDNEKQRRMLH
+362 FGWKDNEKQRCMLH

-407 YAYGPLLGMFT
+407 YAYGPLLGMFA

-456 QWGYELLLLNGIITF
+456 QWGYELLLLNGTITF
-471 AGLFIIRHKQHTNR
+471 AGLFIIRNKQHTNH

>member
-1 MYLIILL
+1 MYLTILL
-8 IYVAILLGVGY
+8 IYVALLLGVGY
-19 LTSRK
+19 MTSRK
-24 GTSNEAFFSGNHRS
+24 EASNEAFFSGNHRS

-61 GMVIAS
+61 GMVTTS
-67 EWTYLQTCLG
+67 GWTYLQTCLG

-87 ILLPLYYK
+87 ILLPLYYR

-125 MVSSATKLY
+125 LISSATKLY

-142 FIFDKWNIPFGVTVV
+142 FIFDKWNVPFWLTVI

-168 RAGIR
+168 RAGIK

-182 TLFFIVAISIMCYEA
+182 TLFFIIAISIMCYEA
-197 YKLNAQCT
+197 YKL
-205 TNSLELLRK
+205 TNVQLST
-214 MHNAQSLIFN
+214 
-224 SQFSIFNFND
+224 FNFQLLTFNFYD
-234 WHSTQYFWKQFIS
+234 WRSTQYFWKQFIS
-247 GIFIVIVMTGLDQDM
+247 GIFIVVVMTGLDQDM
-262 MQKNLTCRTLRE
+262 MQKNLTCRSLRE

-291 ILLLLGSLIIT
+291 ILLLLGSLIII
-302 YSQHS
+302 YAQHS
-307 GIALPDAPDKIM
+307 GITLPTEPDKIM
-319 PFMVSEIMS
+319 PMVASTIMS
-328 PIVGICFVLGIISA
+328 PIAGICFVLGIISA

-357 LAVDI
+357 LTVDI
-362 FGWKDNEKQRRMLH
+362 FGNKNNQNQRQWLH
-376 IGVCVLFAIIV
+376 LAVCALFALIV

-407 YAYGPLLGMFT
+407 YAYGPLLGLFT
-418 FGLFTRYQV
+418 FGLFTHYQV
-427 RDKLVPLVAIA
+427 RDRLVPIVALA
-438 SPIICY
+438 SPILCY
-444 IINLIST
+444 IINAAT
-451 NYYNY
+451 THYFNY

-471 AGLFIIRHKQHTNR
+471 IGLFIIKKVEN

>member
-19 LTSRK
+19 LTSRN
-24 GTSNEAFFSGNHRS
+24 GASNEAFFSGNHRS

-142 FIFDKWNIPFGVTVV
+142 FIFDKWNIPFGITVI

-197 YKLNAQCT
+197 YKLNAQCM
-205 TNSLELLRK
+205 

-224 SQFSIFNFND
+224 FQFSIFNFND

-279 LSYGIAFLPINF
+279 LSYGVAFLPINF

-319 PFMVSEIMS
+319 PFMVSNVMS

-407 YAYGPLLGMFT
+407 YAYGPLLGMFA

-427 RDKLVPLVAIA
+427 RDKLVPLIAIA

-456 QWGYELLLLNGIITF
+456 QWGYELLLLNGMLTLI
-471 AGLFIIRHKQHTNR
+471 GLFCIRNKE

>member
-205 TNSLELLRK
+205 TNSLELWRK